1 MRPIPFN
8 DPAHLIAHCVDL
20 IHRLDLRSDQLLR
33 ETFNP
38 LAMAQAQ
45 LPNGVADI
53 EPPGDDVHS
62 F

>member
-1 MRPIPFN
+1 VIRN
-8 DPAHLIAHCVDL
+8 ALRRCS
-20 IHRLDLRSDQLLR
+20 RTTGRSDAGQIKLLR

-53 EPPGDDVHS
+53 EPPGDEVHS